1 MANQLQQLAAVG
13 QSIWYDNI
21 RRSMFASGE
30 LHKFIANGLRGMTSN
45 PTIFEHAID
54 TGNDYD
60 DQLKSLIGKV
70 SDPQLLFEEFAIDDI
85 THALGEFRSLYDSTG
100 GGDGF
105 VSLEVSPLLAHDTK
119 GTIDA
124 ALRLWK
130 EVDRPNL
137 MIKIPGTPEGGPA
150 ITAAIEAGINVN
162 VTLLFSLASYEMAA
176 NAYIAGLEKRAA
188 AGKPIDRLAS
198 VASFFLSRIDTKVDK
213 ELESKIASGDK
224 QLEGLLGKAAI
235 ANAKLAYERF
245 QQLFNSERFSK
256 LKAKGAKVQRPLWAS
271 TSTKNPK
278 YHDLMYVE
286 TLVGPHTVNTIP
298 PQTYDALLD
307 HGKIMADTVT
317 SDIAGAHKIFDDLK
331 KAGISM
337 DKITEQLTVE
347 GVQSFAESFNK
358 MLEAIGEKQKSLAAS
373 LQTSARK

>member
-1 MANQLQQLAAVG
+1 MPNQLQQLAAVG

-30 LHKFIANGLRGMTSN
+30 LHKLIANGLRGMTSN

-54 TGNDYD
+54 SGSDYD
-60 DQLKSLIGKV
+60 DQLKSLVGKV

-85 THALGEFRSLYDSTG
+85 QHALGEFRPLYDSTN

-105 VSLEVSPLLAHDTK
+105 VSLEVSPLLAQDTK

-124 ALRLWK
+124 AARLWK

-137 MIKIPGTPEGGPA
+137 MIKIPGTPECGPA
-150 ITAAIEAGINVN
+150 IAASIEAGINVN

-176 NAYIAGLEKRAA
+176 NAYIEGLEKRAA

-213 ELESKIASGDK
+213 ELEGKISAGDK
-224 QLEGLLGKAAI
+224 QLGGLLGKAAI

-245 QQLFNSERFSK
+245 EQLFNSERFAK

-278 YHDLMYVE
+278 YNDLMYVE

-298 PQTYDALLD
+298 PATFDALLD
-307 HGKIMADTVT
+307 HGKVAPDTVK
-317 SDIAGAHKIFDDLK
+317 SDIAGAHKVFDDLK

-337 DKITEQLTVE
+337 DKVTAQLTVE
-347 GVQSFAESFNK
+347 GVQQFAESFNK

>member
-1 MANQLQQLAAVG
+1 MPNQLQQLADVG

-30 LHKFIANGLRGMTSN
+30 LHKLIANGLRGMTSN

-54 TGNDYD
+54 TGTDYD
-60 DQLKSLIGKV
+60 EQLKSLVGKV
-70 SDPQLLFEEFAIDDI
+70 SDPQQLFEEFAIDDI
-85 THALGEFRSLYDSTG
+85 QHALGEFRRLYDETN

-105 VSLEVSPLLAHDTK
+105 VSLEVSPLLAHDTN
-119 GTIDA
+119 GTIEA
-124 ALRLWK
+124 AKRLWK
-130 EVDRPNL
+130 RVDRPNL

-188 AGKPIDRLAS
+188 AGQPIDRIAS

-213 ELESKIASGDK
+213 ELETKIAAGQKD
-224 QLEGLLGKAAI
+224 LEPLLGKAAI
-235 ANAKLAYERF
+235 ANAKLAYENFEKIFGSDRF
-245 QQLFNSERFSK
+245 AK
-256 LKAKGAKVQRPLWAS
+256 LKAKGAKAQRPLWAS

-286 TLVGPHTVNTIP
+286 TLVGPNTVNTIP
-298 PQTYDALLD
+298 PATFDALLD
-307 HGKIMADTVT
+307 HGKITVGTVKADV
-317 SDIAGAHKIFDDLK
+317 AGAHKVFDDLK
-331 KAGISM
+331 KAGISI
-337 DKITEQLTVE
+337 DQITEQLTVE
-347 GVQSFAESFNK
+347 GVKSFAESFNT
-358 MLEAIGEKQKSLAAS
+358 MLEAIGEKQKALARS
-373 LQTSARK
+373 LQPSR

>member
-1 MANQLQQLAAVG
+1 
-13 QSIWYDNI
+13 
-21 RRSMFASGE
+21 
-30 LHKFIANGLRGMTSN
+30 
-45 PTIFEHAID
+45 
-54 TGNDYD
+54 DYD
-60 DQLKSLIGKV
+60 DQLKSLVGKV

-85 THALGEFRSLYDSTG
+85 QHALGEFRPLYDSTN

-105 VSLEVSPLLAHDTK
+105 VSLEVSPLLAQDTK

-124 ALRLWK
+124 AARLWK

-137 MIKIPGTPEGGPA
+137 MIKITGTPECGPA
-150 ITAAIEAGINVN
+150 IAASIEAGINVN

-176 NAYIAGLEKRAA
+176 NAYIEGLEKRAA

-213 ELESKIASGDK
+213 ELEGKISAGDK
-224 QLEGLLGKAAI
+224 QLGGLLGKAAI

-245 QQLFNSERFSK
+245 EQLFNSERFAK

-278 YHDLMYVE
+278 YNDLMYVE

-298 PQTYDALLD
+298 PATFDALLD
-307 HGKIMADTVT
+307 HGKVAPDTVK
-317 SDIAGAHKIFDDLK
+317 SDIAGAHKVFDDLK

-337 DKITEQLTVE
+337 DKVTAQLTVE
-347 GVQSFAESFNK
+347 GVQQFAESFNK